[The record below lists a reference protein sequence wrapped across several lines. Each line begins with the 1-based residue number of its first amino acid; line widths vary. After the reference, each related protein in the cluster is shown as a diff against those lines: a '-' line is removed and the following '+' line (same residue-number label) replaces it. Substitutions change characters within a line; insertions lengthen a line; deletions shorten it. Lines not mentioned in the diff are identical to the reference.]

1 MTAITHEQA
10 ANDAVAPGFNDKYEP
25 GPAFKRYKI
34 AMPLAVLAV
43 TAALGGVSSIIF
55 PLTLQKLEFAKFF
68 VGPDAAVDLKQLSD
82 LKAAIAAGKM
92 TPDVEQTRLMSL
104 LTQYEAARASALS
117 VGMTI
122 VFALTMLMQPIV
134 GVLSDR
140 TRSVWG
146 RRAPW
151 IAAGAVLGAAAIMTL
166 YLSTTIG
173 LLIGAFSLVQL
184 AVSLAQGP
192 LNTTVADRVPADS
205 LARVSTLQGL
215 GLMLGALCGA
225 IVTGQLYARIG
236 VTAGLPLAAFLLIG
250 CFAFL
255 RLAPDRSSQDNYAP
269 KVSPWAM
276 FRSLFSS
283 VKDRDFALV
292 WGARAVFMLG
302 WQLTGTFG
310 VYMLQSYIQPTLT
323 AVESAKIAPLM
334 GAVSLPLTLVA
345 MGVAGKLSD
354 RWKKRKVFV
363 IVGSLGMALSFLV
376 PAFWPTLPALFI
388 QHAIA
393 GISMG
398 MYYAIDTALM
408 IEVLPDK
415 AGAAGRD
422 LGMTNVSTTLGMT
435 LGPIVAG
442 QVVALTGSYQLVWI
456 VGSGIVLLA
465 AALIVPVKRTA

>member
-1 MTAITHEQA
+1 MTAIAHEQ
-10 ANDAVAPGFNDKYEP
+10 VAPGAAVPELNDKYEA
-25 GPAFKRYKI
+25 GPAFRRYKI
-34 AMPLAVLAV
+34 TMPIAVLAV

-82 LKAAIAAGKM
+82 LKAAIAGGKV
-92 TPDVEQTRLMSL
+92 TPDAEQTRLMGL
-104 LTQYEAARASALS
+104 LTQYEAARAGALS
-117 VGMTI
+117 IGMTI
-122 VFALTMLMQPIV
+122 VFALTMLVQPIV

-151 IAAGAVLGAAAIMTL
+151 IAAGAVLGAAAILTL

-173 LLIGAFSLVQL
+173 LLIAAFSLVQL
-184 AVSLAQGP
+184 SVSLAQGP
-192 LNTTVADRVPADS
+192 LNTTVADRVPQDS

-225 IVTGQLYARIG
+225 LITGQLYARYGI
-236 VTAGLPLAAFLLIG
+236 TAGLPLAAFLIIG

-255 RLAPDRSSQDNYAP
+255 RFAPDRSSMDNHAP

-276 FRSLFSS
+276 FRSLFVSL
-283 VKDRDFALV
+283 KDRDFALV

-310 VYMLQSYIQPTLT
+310 VYMLQSYIQPALT
-323 AVESAKIAPLM
+323 AAEAAKIAPLM
-334 GAVSLPLTLVA
+334 GAVGLPLTLVA

-363 IVGSLGMALSFLV
+363 IIGSLGMASSFLV
-376 PAFWPTLPALFI
+376 PAFWPVLPALFI

-398 MYYAIDTALM
+398 LYYAIDTALM

-415 AGAAGRD
+415 DGAAGRD

-435 LGPIVAG
+435 LGPTVAG
-442 QVVALTGSYQLVWI
+442 QVVAISGSYQLVWI
-456 VGSGIVLLA
+456 VGSAIVLLA
-465 AALIVPVKRTA
+465 ALLIVPVRRAE